1 MVQSSKLCNM
11 DSNNMFFQDLYENF
25 NERKIEI
32 VISKMADNVKWANGM
47 EGGFVYGHEG
57 VKEYWTRQ
65 FKLIKSNV
73 TPLEIEVE
81 NETAKI
87 KVHQVVYDLNGK
99 LLADELVYHYFQLA
113 DNKIVSFEIGE
124 KF

>member
-1 MVQSSKLCNM
+1 M
-11 DSNNMFFQDLYENF
+11 DSSNTFFQDLYKNF

-57 VKEYWTRQ
+57 VREYWARQ
-65 FKLIKSNV
+65 FKFINANV
-73 TPLEIEVE
+73 TPLEIEFE
-81 NETAKI
+81 KETAKI
-87 KVHQVVYDLNGK
+87 KVHQVVYDLNGN
-99 LLADELVYHYFQLA
+99 LLADELVYHYFYLA

-124 KF
+124 KLKK

>member
-1 MVQSSKLCNM
+1 M
-11 DSNNMFFQDLYENF
+11 DSSNTFFRDLYNNF

-57 VKEYWTRQ
+57 VREYWTRQ
-65 FKLIKSNV
+65 FKLINSNV

-81 NETAKI
+81 KGVAKI
-87 KVHQVVYDLNGK
+87 KVHQMVYDLNGK
-99 LLADELVYHYFQLA
+99 LLADELVYHYFHFA

-124 KF
+124 KLKK